1 MSEEY
6 LRQKRLYRH
15 RDLSANTTVLRP
27 AERARPTSAQLPQQA
42 AAEFLTAHAGDIG
55 IDPAWLTGA
64 SGGLTE
70 LDELPEQDRI
80 ELVFDTEKHQF
91 DATTVVYQQT
101 WNGIAV
107 WRRGTSVTLRVEPAR
122 VAGVQNTAFREI
134 TVNRP
139 AATKLKASV
148 TGRRGLAAR
157 GLGLDEA
164 PVVAADPA
172 ASAGAVATTA
182 DAATTDQRVQII
194 SNRMVV
200 YRYDASRRL
209 SDEKPRQHRTDAAS
223 IATGRPPPQ
232 DVARGHSH
240 DVAFPIK
247 LPDVDGIDDGEFRL
261 CREVVF
267 SIPTPPRGRIVWL
280 ALIDIETGGVLYL
293 RPFTADVN
301 GMVYARD
308 PVSQGGAAT
317 RESNQ
322 AALNPFRSSVTLPGL
337 TAPAPGNDQA
347 LVGEH
352 INVNDFEVFTA
363 APPTEAPGSNFNYG
377 ARTNDFAAVNAYYH
391 CDAFFRLVVDLGF
404 DRDDYFGS
412 TSFPLLV
419 DHRGR
424 FGSADGIEI
433 NASCSGNGMSG
444 IANTDYELASTTDTA
459 NPIGIAVDKRVVLHE
474 LGGHGILYPHVNSA
488 NFAFAHSAGDSFAC
502 VLCDPDSQAADRFL
516 TFPFVGDVITRRHDR
531 PVGGGW
537 GWGGVNDTG
546 GYSSESILSTTH
558 FRIYRSL
565 GGDSTS
571 VASRRYAA
579 RVTAYLMLRAVGTLS
594 QMTNPANV
602 AAWVE
607 ALLEADAGDW
617 TSEGLAGG
625 AYGKVIRWAFE
636 KQGLFQAPGAP
647 TPVAQEGAPP
657 AVDVYIDDGR
667 HGEYQYQ
674 RVHWDCQNVWNRRF
688 ADNGTAHE
696 DPLLGQ
702 PNFCYVRVRNRGT
715 ETAANVVVRG
725 FHCNPGAGLTWPDD
739 WQAMTTAQL
748 PVPDIAPGGEVTVG
762 PFTWTPSQPD
772 HECLLMV
779 ASADGDPSNID
790 VFGPGESI
798 PEWRLV
804 PHDNN
809 IGQRNVHPV
818 PGAGGVAGIMGVLD
832 GRRFTVRNPFDRR
845 VRVVITAELPP
856 VLGRKHW
863 RIAFANPGGSAFSL
877 APGQAREVRVAVT
890 PGAEVSQA
898 DVMAAADRDVVM
910 YVEADGI
917 LIGGMSYRLDPD
929 RAHPLP
935 QPKPKD
941 DCPERDCDEP
951 CEQPAQ
957 ELLRCLKLPGY
968 KAGKARVRRIG
979 VDIDIDDC

>member
-6 LRQKRLYRH
+6 LPAQRLYRH
-15 RDLSANTTVLRP
+15 HDPSSNATVLRP
-27 AERARPTSAQLPQQA
+27 AERARPTSAQLPQLS
-42 AAEFLTAHAGDIG
+42 AAEFLIAHADQIG
-55 IDPAWLTGA
+55 IDPGWLTGA
-64 SGGLTE
+64 SGALTE
-70 LDELPEQDRI
+70 LENLPEQDVI
-80 ELVFDTEKHQF
+80 ELAFETEKKQF
-91 DATTVVYQQT
+91 DSTTVVYQQT
-101 WNGIAV
+101 WNRIPV
-107 WRRGTSVTLRVEPAR
+107 WRRGTTVTLKTQPAR
-122 VAGVQNTAFREI
+122 VAGVQNTAFRQI
-134 TVNRP
+134 TVSRP
-139 AATKLKASV
+139 DVRKLKAAV
-148 TGRRGLAAR
+148 TGKRGLAAR

-164 PVVAADPA
+164 PVLIADLAAP
-172 ASAGAVATTA
+172 VR
-182 DAATTDQRVQII
+182 AATLTHNADSKDERVHIV

-209 SDEKPRQHRTDAAS
+209 SDEHSRQAPAGAANS
-223 IATGRPPPQ
+223 TAT
-232 DVARGHSH
+232 HSH
-240 DVAFPIK
+240 DVPFPIPF
-247 LPDVDGIDDGEFRL
+247 PDVKGIDDGEFRL
-261 CREVVF
+261 CREIVF
-267 SIPTPPRGRIVWL
+267 SIPTPPRGRVVWL
-280 ALIDIETGGVLYL
+280 VLLDIETGSLLYI
-293 RPFTADVN
+293 RPFTADAS
-301 GMVYARD
+301 GMVYVQD

-322 AALNPFRSSVTLPGL
+322 ATLNPFRSSVTLPGL
-337 TAPAPGNDQA
+337 TAPAPGDDQE
-347 LVGEH
+347 LIGEH
-352 INVNDFEVFTA
+352 IDINDFEVFTA
-363 APPTEAPGSNFNYG
+363 APPNEAPGTNFNYG
-377 ARTNDFAAVNAYYH
+377 ARSNDFAAVNAYYH

-424 FGSADGIEI
+424 FLSADGIEV

-444 IANTDYELASTTDTA
+444 IANTDFELASTTDTA

-488 NFAFAHSAGDSFAC
+488 NFGFAHSAGDSFAC
-502 VLCDPDSQAADRFL
+502 VLGDPDSQAADRFL
-516 TFPFVGDVITRRHDR
+516 TFPFVGDVINRRHDR

-537 GWGGVNDTG
+537 GWGGASDTG
-546 GYSSESILSTTH
+546 SYSSESILSTTH

-571 VASRRYAA
+571 IAGRRFAA

-594 QMTNPANV
+594 PMTNPSNV
-602 AAWVE
+602 TGWLE

-647 TPVAQEGAPP
+647 TPVTQEGAPP

-674 RVHWDCQNVWNRRF
+674 RVHWNCQNVWNRRF

-696 DPLLGQ
+696 EPLLDQ

-715 ETAANVVVRG
+715 ETAGSVVVKG

-739 WQAMTTAQL
+739 WQAMTTAEL
-748 PVPDIAPGGEVTVG
+748 AVPDIPPGGEVTVG

-772 HECLLMV
+772 HECLLMI
-779 ASADGDPSNID
+779 ASAAGDPSNID
-790 VFGPGESI
+790 VFDPGESI

-804 PHDNN
+804 PFDNN

-818 PGAGGVAGIMGVLD
+818 PGAGGAAGIVAVLD
-832 GRRFTVRNPFDRR
+832 GRRFTIRNPFDRR
-845 VRVVITAELPP
+845 VRVVISTELPP
-856 VLGRKHW
+856 VLGRRNWK
-863 RIAFANPGGSAFSL
+863 IGFANPGGAAFSL
-877 APGQAREVRVAVT
+877 AAGQAREVQVAVS
-890 PGAEVSQA
+890 PGAEVTQS
-898 DVMAAADRDVVM
+898 DVMAATDRDVVM

-917 LIGGMSYRLDPD
+917 LIGGMSYSLDPN

-935 QPKPKD
+935 QAAD
-941 DCPERDCDEP
+941 HCPDEYADS
-951 CEQPAQ
+951 CAEPAQ
-957 ELLRCLKLPGY
+957 DLLRCLNLPGH
-968 KAGKARVRRIG
+968 KARKARVRRIG